1 MIKIRAIFLGKNKPY
16 VIKSLTHLIETGFT
30 VTIVVC
36 ESNVNHKNCD
46 LCKKANELGIIHCSD
61 NELYSIIS
69 KQDSKNQKLIKN
81 IDVVISYLFWK
92 KIKKSLITLPKIG
105 CINFHPAPLPDFRGF
120 SPYTFGILQNSSF
133 WGVSAHFVD
142 EEFDTGNL
150 IKTSKFLIN
159 PKNETSFSL
168 EQKSQKRLYF
178 LFKEIVEILFNSKK
192 LESIPQSNGQYFSK
206 KDFEENREIVL
217 EDSNED
223 IDKKIRAYWYPP
235 FEGAYIKI
243 KEKKLFII
251 NKRILELL
259 K

>member
-1 MIKIRAIFLGKNKPY
+1 M
-16 VIKSLTHLIETGFT
+16 
-30 VTIVVC
+30 
-36 ESNVNHKNCD
+36 
-46 LCKKANELGIIHCSD
+46 HCSD

-69 KQDSKNQKLIKN
+69 NEKSKKQKLIKN

-120 SPYTFGILQNSSF
+120 SPYTFGILKNSSF
-133 WGVSAHFVD
+133 WGVSAHFVN

-150 IKTSKFLIN
+150 IKTSKFSIN

-168 EQKSQKRLYF
+168 EQKSQEHLHF
-178 LFKEIVEILFNSKK
+178 LFKKIIKILFDSKK
-192 LESIPQSNGQYFSK
+192 LKSIPQSNGQYFSK
-206 KDFEENREIVL
+206 KDFEENREIFL
-217 EDSNED
+217 DDTNED

-235 FEGAYIKI
+235 FEGAYIKM
-243 KEKKLFII
+243 KEKKLFVI
-251 NKRILELL
+251 NKKILDLL